1 MSKNILR
8 ELSYAATSTIVSALN
23 ASALQYTTLAN
34 NTDLPQRVRDQFSRQ
49 ASEAINLA
57 ADLEGTYLAILQD

>member
-1 MSKNILR
+1 MSKNVLR

-34 NTDLPQRVRDQFSRQ
+34 NADLPQRVRDQFQRQ
-49 ASEAINLA
+49 ASEALNLA
-57 ADLEGTYLAILQD
+57 VDLEGQYLAILQD